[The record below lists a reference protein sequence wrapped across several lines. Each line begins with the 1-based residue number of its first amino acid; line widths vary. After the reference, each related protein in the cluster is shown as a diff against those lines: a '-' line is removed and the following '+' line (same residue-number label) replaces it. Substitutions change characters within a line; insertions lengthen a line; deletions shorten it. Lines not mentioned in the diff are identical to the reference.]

1 MDRTTIIATVLGF
14 LLICVT
20 SAPTSERRDIDIYS
34 FHINSTVTSRYAVT
48 VITSHVSNRLRES
61 SEVHFQVKIPRNAFI
76 SKFRMTMEG
85 KTYDGVVK
93 EKEEAQRQYSQ
104 AVSRGESAGMVSSV
118 GRTLE
123 EFKTSVAVAASSKV
137 TFELT
142 YEELLIRRLGKYQ
155 LLINAQPMQPVADF
169 KVDVYINEGPDLSF
183 LQVKGGLYTQE
194 LTDALTT
201 TRSGNKAWLDFHPT
215 EEQQT
220 KCKGCAESGLNG
232 DLIITYDVERLNPSG
247 ELQTSNGYFVHYFSP
262 TDVQRTPKNVVF
274 IISRGDAMQGR
285 KMKQTRMAMC
295 NMLEDLAIDD
305 NFGLITFDSNVKVW
319 KPKLLKA
326 TEKNLEQAKT
336 FVKNIRAQG
345 GTNIN
350 AAVLKGVE
358 MINTHQRKGSASILI
373 LLTEGKPTSGET
385 NTVRI
390 QANVK
395 EAIGG
400 KFPLYCL
407 VFGSDVNYAFLEKM
421 ALENNGLVH
430 RIYEDSHVDIQLQGF
445 YEEVATP
452 LLTDVQ
458 LNYTGAGNLT
468 QTGFSHFYDG
478 SEIVVAGQV
487 TDDSQDTF
495 KTEVTAVSK
504 NNDKVKYENSVSVKD
519 LVGVPEHGN
528 FIKQLWA
535 YLTVKKRL
543 DKIVVFQGK
552 EKEAA
557 MREALDLSLKYGFVT
572 PLTSMVVTSPQDKVI
587 RVTHKQ
593 PHSSGIPLPFQGF
606 RRPAI
611 AHILDISSVAFAPLP
626 ELSSPGPQGPP
637 RHTFEDIIIVRVIP
651 FPPGQSAKFLV
662 TSTGQPKPLCYE
674 ISLSTKLRLL
684 MDRSSEFSMNGELSQ
699 YGGKGFK
706 EIALHYKTDHL
717 LTLNTSEIRYSDGQ
731 NPVKFVWG
739 QQPTKY
745 ERDSVSLIL
754 ENDELNVTMGTVRV
768 VLLLHKEDGDVFLW
782 PAVRHLPKNVTLQG
796 ILGKTDVQYEQ
807 LTESQIKIK
816 DQPLR
821 AEVLRSN
828 ATDYGRT
835 SAPSVDC
842 WLVPLPFVLQ
852 GKLSDFTVSQL

>member
-20 SAPTSERRDIDIYS
+20 SAPTSEGRDIDIYS

-61 SEVHFQVKIPRNAFI
+61 SEVHFQVKIPKNAFI

-93 EKEEAQRQYSQ
+93 KKEEAQRQYSQ

-169 KVDVYINEGPDLSF
+169 KVDVYINEGPDISF

-194 LTDALTT
+194 LTNALTT
-201 TRSGNKAWLDFHPT
+201 TRSGNEAWLDFHPT

-232 DLIITYDVERLNPSG
+232 DLIITYDVERLNPTG
-247 ELQTSNGYFVHYFSP
+247 ELRTSNGYFVHYFSP

-274 IISRGDAMQGR
+274 IISQGDAMQGR

-373 LLTEGKPTSGET
+373 LLTDGNPTSGET

-407 VFGSDVNYAFLEKM
+407 GFGSDVNYAFLEKM

-487 TDDSQDTF
+487 TDNSLDTF

-543 DKIVVFQGK
+543 DKIVAFQGK

-593 PHSSGIPLPFQGF
+593 PHSS
-606 RRPAI
+606 
-611 AHILDISSVAFAPLP
+611 
-626 ELSSPGPQGPP
+626 ELSSPGLQASSSLNIQGPP
-637 RHTFEDIIIVRVIP
+637 QHIEHIIFGVMP
-651 FPPGQSAKFLV
+651 FPPGHSAKFLV

-717 LTLNTSEIRYSDGQ
+717 LTLSTSEIRYSDGQ
-731 NPVKFVWG
+731 NHVKFVWG

-754 ENDELNVTMGTVRV
+754 ENDELNVTMGTVHV

-782 PAVRHLPKNVTLQG
+782 PAVRRLPKNITLQG

-807 LTESQIKIK
+807 LRESRIKIK

-821 AEVLRSN
+821 AEVLRST

-842 WLVPLPFVLQ
+842 WLVPLQFVLQ

>member
-1 MDRTTIIATVLGF
+1 MDRTTIIVTVLGL

-20 SAPTSERRDIDIYS
+20 SAPTSEGRDIDIYS
-34 FHINSTVTSRYAVT
+34 FHINSTVTSRYAIT
-48 VITSHVSNRLRES
+48 VITSRVANRLNES
-61 SEVHFQVKIPRNAFI
+61 KEVHFEVKIPKNAFI

-93 EKEEAQRQYSQ
+93 EKEEAQQQYSQ

-123 EFKTSVAVAASSKV
+123 EFKTSVTVAASSKA

-169 KVDVYINEGPDLSF
+169 KVAVYINEGPGISLLDV
-183 LQVKGGLYTQE
+183 QGGLSTQE

-201 TRSGNKAWLDFHPT
+201 TRSGNKLGVFQARLNFQPT

-220 KCKGCAESGLNG
+220 QCEGCAENGLNG

-262 TDVQRTPKNVVF
+262 TDVQRIPKNVVF
-274 IISRGDAMQGR
+274 IISRSDSMQGR
-285 KMKQTRMAMC
+285 KIQQTRLAMR
-295 NMLEDLAIDD
+295 NILEDLAGDD
-305 NFGLITFDSNVKVW
+305 NFGLITFDSNIKVW
-319 KPKLLKA
+319 KTKLVKA
-326 TEKNLEQAKT
+326 TEKHLEQAQK
-336 FVKNIRAQG
+336 FVRNIRAQRG
-345 GTNIN
+345 VNIN

-373 LLTEGKPTSGET
+373 LLTDGNPTSGET
-385 NTVRI
+385 NIVRI

-395 EAIGG
+395 KAIGG

-407 VFGSDVNYAFLEKM
+407 GLGSDVNFAFLEKM

-468 QTGFSHFYDG
+468 QTSFSHYYNG
-478 SEIVVAGQV
+478 SEIVVAGQIA
-487 TDDSQDTF
+487 DNSLDTF

-504 NNDKVKYENSVSVKD
+504 NNNKVKYENSVSVKD
-519 LVGVPEHGN
+519 LVGVPEYGN
-528 FIKQLWA
+528 FIQQLWA

-543 DKIVVFQGK
+543 DKMVTFQGK

-557 MREALDLSLKYGFVT
+557 KREALDLSLKYGFVT
-572 PLTSMVVTSPQDKVI
+572 PLTSMVVTNPQDKVTWVAPKGI
-587 RVTHKQ
+587 EGKQ
-593 PHSSGIPLPFQGF
+593 PRRSESSEPVIIHSAVVQVVPL
-606 RRPAI
+606 
-611 AHILDISSVAFAPLP
+611 
-626 ELSSPGPQGPP
+626 
-637 RHTFEDIIIVRVIP
+637 
-651 FPPGQSAKFLV
+651 PPGQSVKFLV

-674 ISLSTKLRLL
+674 ISLATKLRLL
-684 MDRSSEFSMNGELSQ
+684 TDPSSEFSMNGELSQ
-699 YGGKGFK
+699 SGGKGFRK
-706 EIALHYKTDHL
+706 IALHYKTNHH
-717 LTLNTSEIRYSDGQ
+717 LTLSTSEIHYSDGQ

-745 ERDSVSLIL
+745 ETDSVTLIL
-754 ENDELNVTMGTVRV
+754 GNDELNVTMGTVHV
-768 VLLLHKEDGDVFLW
+768 VFLLHKEDGDVFLW

-796 ILGKTDVQYEQ
+796 ILGKADVQYEQ
-807 LTESQIKIK
+807 LTQSRIKIK
-816 DQPLR
+816 DQDQGLQ
-821 AEVLRSN
+821 AEAIRSS
-828 ATDYGRT
+828 ATDYGRA

-842 WLVPLPFVLQ
+842 WFVPLMYVLQ
-852 GKLSDFTVSQL
+852 GELSDFTVSQL